1 MARNSAAALNASF
14 NSFFASSFSF
24 PAADEDAVAA
34 FAARVPFD
42 TELKSFSSGC
52 FTICTS
58 TSTSRL
64 AAGAFDLGFERLGGG
79 GKSSGSSAPMAYAK
93 YATSTAPAAA
103 KNGVRLAVCCSSCPL
118 PALDE
123 DDDEAAAGTAELA
136 PLFGLD
142 NGSRSVVVVACAAP
156 TSAAAAGG
164 GTTGFTPTC
173 PLVASTL
180 ACAAARCSAKTDS
193 CNGNFAAEACG
204 SPLGAA
210 PFIFGGGLYFLGAS
224 AVTNFHFPNPT
235 ALYPTS
241 FNTDSCNGVFIAS
254 TCGNARVRP
263 CGGFALLE
271 IFGVVA
277 LAADAAAAFFVAA
290 FFVAAGFFFAAP
302 VLVVVFF
309 VVVAVVGFFVAVAY
323 VATR

>member
-1 MARNSAAALNASF
+1 MARNSAAALNASS

-24 PAADEDAVAA
+24 SAADEDAVAA

-42 TELKSFSSGC
+42 AEPKSFSSGC

-64 AAGAFDLGFERLGGG
+64 AAGAFDLGFDRLGGG

-103 KNGVRLAVCCSSCPL
+103 KNGVRLAACCSSCPP
-118 PALDE
+118 PALDDE
-123 DDDEAAAGTAELA
+123 DEAAAAAGTADVA

-142 NGSRSVVVVACAAP
+142 NGSRRVVAAACAAP
-156 TSAAAAGG
+156 TSAAAGG
-164 GTTGFTPTC
+164 GTTGFTLTC
-173 PLVASTL
+173 PLIVSAL

-193 CNGNFAAEACG
+193 CNGNFVAEACG
-204 SPLGAA
+204 NLRGAA
-210 PFIFGGGLYFLGAS
+210 PLIFGGARYFLGAS
-224 AVTNFHFPNPT
+224 AVTIFHFPNPT

-271 IFGVVA
+271 IFGVVE
-277 LAADAAAAFFVAA
+277 LADAAFFVVVLFVAGFFFAVAVLLVAFFVAA
-290 FFVAAGFFFAAP
+290 
-302 VLVVVFF
+302 VV
-309 VVVAVVGFFVAVAY
+309 VVGFFVAVAY
-323 VATR
+323 VDTR

>member
-24 PAADEDAVAA
+24 SATDEDAVAA

-42 TELKSFSSGC
+42 TEPKSFSSGC

-64 AAGAFDLGFERLGGG
+64 AAGAFDLGFDRLGGG

-103 KNGVRLAVCCSSCPL
+103 TNGVRLAVCCSSCPP

-123 DDDEAAAGTAELA
+123 DEAEADAAAGTAELA

-142 NGSRSVVVVACAAP
+142 NGSRSAVAVTCAAS
-156 TSAAAAGG
+156 TSAAAGG

-173 PLVASTL
+173 TLVASALT
-180 ACAAARCSAKTDS
+180 CAAARCSAKTDS

-204 SPLGAA
+204 NPRGAA

-271 IFGVVA
+271 IFGVVE
-277 LAADAAAAFFVAA
+277 LAAVAPAAFFVVL
-290 FFVAAGFFFAAP
+290 FVAGFFFAAA
-302 VLVVVFF
+302 VLVVVVAAFF
-309 VVVAVVGFFVAVAY
+309 VVVVGFFVAVAY